1 MICTRCIRGR
11 LESISIHGGQV
22 FHIEDQLKRYI
33 PCTFTPDLLEQLKH
47 GLLGERVLVSGNT
60 KYTADNK
67 PISIRVDHIER
78 LRSRSELP
86 AFDVLGKDCGITTVR
101 AHVAGMEGRRLT
113 YKRLISNG

>member
-86 AFDVLGKDCGITTVR
+86 QFSDLERIQIRRGRGSFNDLAGVFDG
-101 AHVAGMEGRRLT
+101 
-113 YKRLISNG
+113 N